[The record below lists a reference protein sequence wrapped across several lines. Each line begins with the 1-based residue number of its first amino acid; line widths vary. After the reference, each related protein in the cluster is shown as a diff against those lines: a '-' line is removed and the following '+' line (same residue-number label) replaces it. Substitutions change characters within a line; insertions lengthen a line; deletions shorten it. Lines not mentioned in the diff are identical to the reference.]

1 MEGES
6 PVGGRKIVRL
16 RETGARAGVDV
27 FGTTVEH
34 GGQGGDEKGKS
45 DSGGMVGLLAH
56 GALKVPE
63 LLENG
68 IELSVEG
75 REAAGDCGEHVA
87 CRAGLVELP
96 EHGRNEKRLNA
107 GTLKVFLENLRVVVR
122 EVSKHRDDPVVAPR
136 KAGAGTR
143 RKALQA
149 LVELGDAS
157 GLGRKFDE
165 AAPEVGVHA
174 EFAEHD
180 LENPLKVPVGA
191 HETREVAVVVE
202 IVLDGILLVVGI
214 RAGDDGRG
222 GNRAPDDV
230 ERDDE
235 RIAVVSERSREL
247 ANHVCEGSALGGR
260 VTVEGFRIVGKVSDG
275 LDGSLQNVVVFS
287 RQAECGDDGGGS
299 AVDVRIE
306 GAQRFGKRLVG
317 GQNGGSRE
325 LGGRFGL
332 RYLHGES
339 FD

>member
-68 IELSVEG
+68 IELSDEG
-75 REAAGDCGEHVA
+75 RESAGDCGEHVA

-180 LENPLKVPVGA
+180 L
-191 HETREVAVVVE
+191 
-202 IVLDGILLVVGI
+202 DGILIVVGI

-287 RQAECGDDGGGS
+287 RQAECGDDGSGS

>member
-45 DSGGMVGLLAH
+45 DSGRMVGLLAH

-202 IVLDGILLVVGI
+202 IVLDGILTVVGI

-222 GNRAPDDV
+222 GN
-230 ERDDE
+230 
-235 RIAVVSERSREL
+235 
-247 ANHVCEGSALGGR
+247 H
-260 VTVEGFRIVGKVSDG
+260 
-275 LDGSLQNVVVFS
+275 NV
-287 RQAECGDDGGGS
+287 
-299 AVDVRIE
+299 
-306 GAQRFGKRLVG
+306 L
-317 GQNGGSRE
+317 
-325 LGGRFGL
+325 
-332 RYLHGES
+332 Y
-339 FD
+339 